1 MFGKLLDLH
10 ILIFALTLG
19 IVLFFGLFILRPLLS
34 AASGEMRRIAEL
46 LSQVPKDIDV
56 EAEVA
61 GVISA
66 AGGAH
71 GGGSKVTP
79 ADAAAAAAPESGS
92 VRGGVSMLLMSPSGA
107 AHSAR
112 GGDT

>member
-10 ILIFALTLG
+10 ILIFALALG

-71 GGGSKVTP
+71 GGGNKVRSQGSHP
-79 ADAAAAAAPESGS
+79 AALQ
-92 VRGGVSMLLMSPSGA
+92 RCYGGVRESMKCTDQLVLAMLVHA
-107 AHSAR
+107 
-112 GGDT
+112 